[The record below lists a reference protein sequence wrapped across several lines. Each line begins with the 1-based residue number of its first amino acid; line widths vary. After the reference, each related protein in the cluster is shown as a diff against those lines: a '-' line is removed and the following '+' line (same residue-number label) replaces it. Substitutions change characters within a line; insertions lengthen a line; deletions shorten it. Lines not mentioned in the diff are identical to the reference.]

1 MMIWQ
6 LLQVRH
12 LRNTPLILVG
22 KMWPAL
28 VEWARGSMLS
38 ADPPLANP
46 EDMTIPRCA
55 ANADEAIA
63 IIREH
68 HGEWLHAR
76 KA

>member
-12 LRNTPLILVG
+12 LENMPLILVG
-22 KMWPAL
+22 KMWPGL
-28 VEWARGSMLS
+28 IEWASSSML
-38 ADPPLANP
+38 AFDPSLANP

-55 ANADEAIA
+55 ANANEAIP

-68 HGEWLHAR
+68 HGKWLNAQ
-76 KA
+76 KP